1 MVPRISEIL
10 KKLYINNSIKK
21 FIEKK
26 LIQKDK
32 ICYTLFYKLTFS
44 KTQCVTT
51 TVQSKILFV
60 CLFYSNF
67 TSDFAEP
74 FYQSSQTPQALDRS
88 LSQPR
93 LGCVHACLPL
103 SERDLNEIGL
113 NNDLVVKQGRT
124 TSYQFITTKLSYSD
138 SSRPIFV

>member
-44 KTQCVTT
+44 KTMC
-51 TVQSKILFV
+51 
-60 CLFYSNF
+60 
-67 TSDFAEP
+67 
-74 FYQSSQTPQALDRS
+74 
-88 LSQPR
+88 
-93 LGCVHACLPL
+93 
-103 SERDLNEIGL
+103 
-113 NNDLVVKQGRT
+113 NNN
-124 TSYQFITTKLSYSD
+124 
-138 SSRPIFV
+138 RPIQNTFCVFVLLKYYIRFC

>member
-32 ICYTLFYKLTFS
+32 ICYTLFYKITFS

-88 LSQPR
+88 LS
-93 LGCVHACLPL
+93 
-103 SERDLNEIGL
+103 
-113 NNDLVVKQGRT
+113 
-124 TSYQFITTKLSYSD
+124 
-138 SSRPIFV
+138 